1 MSLWRLEWLRLVR
14 TPRALSLGAVYLAI
28 GLIEPVATRYVSTI
42 VGHASRGAVIR
53 LPKPTPAD
61 ALSSYV
67 SEAALVGL
75 IVLVAVA
82 ASALGFDSSP
92 GLAAFFRTR
101 VRSMWQLVAPRF
113 VAYAAAGALAYLTG
127 TLAAWYETRL
137 LIGSLPAA
145 GLFAGVLCG
154 VVYLAF
160 AVAVTALAT
169 SLARNTV
176 ASAGITLAILLALPL
191 LADIHVIANWVP
203 SALVGAPADL
213 VAGTQH
219 LSHFLPALA
228 VAAVAAAAVV
238 RNARLCIISS
248 QLLLIDYRS
257 GRCEP
262 DRFRACKRS
271 AQHVP
276 ANRFVEHRGGDC
288 AQNRRSAI
296 LVGYCNSSMRG
307 ACPSCR
313 LPDEDLP

>member
-42 VGHASRGAVIR
+42 VGHASHGAVIR

-213 VAGTQH
+213 VASTQH

-228 VAAVAAAAVV
+228 VAAVAAAAALALAVV
-238 RNARLCIISS
+238 QLRAREI
-248 QLLLIDYRS
+248 
-257 GRCEP
+257 
-262 DRFRACKRS
+262 
-271 AQHVP
+271 
-276 ANRFVEHRGGDC
+276 
-288 AQNRRSAI
+288 
-296 LVGYCNSSMRG
+296 
-307 ACPSCR
+307 
-313 LPDEDLP
+313 